1 MGKEKQRVTCVEHQE
16 RHRGGTREAFRRT
29 TDWHLHQHTPA
40 PVLLHTAK
48 NQKQKTLSR
57 SRMQG
62 GRQMAKKEK
71 ATRDTEPWSQ
81 RIGVNLGRR
90 WLRTTSA

>member
-29 TDWHLHQHTPA
+29 PDWHLHQRTPA

-48 NQKQKTLSR
+48 NQK
-57 SRMQG
+57 
-62 GRQMAKKEK
+62 KKLCHAHACKE
-71 ATRDTEPWSQ
+71 AGNWQ
-81 RIGVNLGRR
+81 RKRKPRGILNRGPRE
-90 WLRTTSA
+90 